1 MPTILLVESARRK
14 ASFAPAL
21 QRRKYEVVR
30 ATTARQAIKQA
41 RLIRPQLIVLDSTTQ
56 RMDGV
61 RICHDLRAQLKDAII
76 LLLMHAD
83 LKTDSGSDA
92 DYVLREPFTARKLL
106 NRIAR
111 MLPGEQQDI
120 LQVGDITL
128 NLANRCVRTGKT
140 EYQLTPKQSQLL
152 ALFMRQ
158 VDEVVSRRVLMK
170 NVWETDY
177 MGDTRTLD
185 VHIRWLRE
193 IIEADPSRPCTLVT
207 VRGVGYKLIS
217 PSGNHHN

>member
-21 QRRKYEVVR
+21 VRRKYEVVR
-30 ATTARQAIKQA
+30 VTTTRQAIKQA
-41 RLIRPQLIVLDSTTQ
+41 RLTRPDLIVLDSTTQ
-56 RMDGV
+56 RIDGI
-61 RICHDLRAQLKDAII
+61 RICRELRMQLKDAII
-76 LLLMHAD
+76 LLLLQTD
-83 LKTDSGSDA
+83 TKTEITADA
-92 DYVLREPFTARKLL
+92 DFILHEPFTPRKLL

-120 LQVGDITL
+120 LQVGEITL
-128 NLANRCVRTGKT
+128 NLTNRCVRTGKQ

-158 VDEVVSRRVLMK
+158 PDEVVSRRVLMK
-170 NVWETDY
+170 NVWDTDY

-193 IIEADPSRPCTLVT
+193 IIEADPSQPCNLVT
-207 VRGVGYKLIS
+207 VRGVGYKLLS
-217 PSGNHHN
+217 SSNNHYE

>member
-21 QRRKYEVVR
+21 VRRKYEVVR
-30 ATTARQAIKQA
+30 VTTTRQAIKQA
-41 RLIRPQLIVLDSTTQ
+41 RLTRPDLIVLDSTTQ
-56 RMDGV
+56 RIDGI
-61 RICHDLRAQLKDAII
+61 RICRDLRAQLKDAII
-76 LLLMHAD
+76 LLLLQAD
-83 LKTDSGSDA
+83 IKTESAADA
-92 DYVLREPFTARKLL
+92 DFILHEPFTPRKLL

-120 LQVGDITL
+120 LQVGEITL
-128 NLANRCVRTGKT
+128 NLTNRCVRTGKQ

-158 VDEVVSRRVLMK
+158 PDEVVSRRVLMK
-170 NVWETDY
+170 NVWDTDY

-193 IIEADPSRPCTLVT
+193 IIEADPSQPCNLVT
-207 VRGVGYKLIS
+207 VRGVGYKLLAP
-217 PSGNHHN
+217 PSNNHK